1 MSTPRPTPAVM
12 RGRTDPARSVRPVD
26 YTSWR
31 PSPAAAG
38 EQGAGGAE
46 PASSSSGGQ
55 VPGGAHRPSPP
66 AGGPRPKGARTTPP
80 ASSGGQPPA
89 DRRAPGGTPKP
100 GPGPRSVPSAGADR
114 TETAGNA
121 DGTTTPQLTVDP
133 QLARFVERLRAGMA
147 PETGTPE
154 NAFYTVDS
162 ATTEPSALHVPAEGV
177 HAQGVWDVSE
187 QALRA
192 VVAQPEDTWTADLG
206 RTDYYVRGQLCV
218 QVMRAEH
225 RVVGIYRS
233 GWAIARRPDETWAD
247 TADSLERTGAKP
259 GGGGTR
265 YPTNRRELLER
276 LRGAGFEV
284 TTSGPTHGKITH
296 PDAPGRFLPFSSTP
310 SSQRYG
316 RHVVTAV
323 KRVFGI
329 DVR

>member
-12 RGRTDPARSVRPVD
+12 RGRQDPARGVRPVD

-31 PSPAAAG
+31 PSPGARDGAGGPEGGDPEARQQDGNPTLAVTGSPVPGPRAPRGADAAAG
-38 EQGAGGAE
+38 R
-46 PASSSSGGQ
+46 PA
-55 VPGGAHRPSPP
+55 A
-66 AGGPRPKGARTTPP
+66 
-80 ASSGGQPPA
+80 ASSGRPGPA
-89 DRRAPGGTPKP
+89 VHMAADGVPKP
-100 GPGPRSVPSAGADR
+100 GPGPRGTAAPHSAR
-114 TETAGNA
+114 QETARE
-121 DGTTTPQLTVDP
+121 LTVDP
-133 QLARFVERLRAGMA
+133 QLLEFVQRLRAGV
-147 PETGTPE
+147 TPVTATPQ

-162 ATTEPSALHVPAEGV
+162 AGRDGAHELEVPADGV
-177 HAQGVWDVSE
+177 HVQGVWNVGED
-187 QALRA
+187 ALRA

-218 QVMRAEH
+218 QVSRAEH

-233 GWAIARRPDETWAD
+233 GWAVARRPDETWAD
-247 TADSLERTGAKP
+247 TPDSLERTGAKP

-265 YPTNRRELLER
+265 YPTNRRELLSR
-276 LRGAGFEV
+276 LRAAGFEV

-296 PDAPGRFLPFSSTP
+296 PDVPGRFLPFSSTP